1 MKVQLI
7 KKQEIDGEWFFIKVN
22 GSVTQATQDY
32 EKARSIFNWYVE
44 NQEKEEIVDE
54 VTDEKLQ
61 SGR

>member
-1 MKVQLI
+1 MKVQLV
-7 KKQEIDGEWFFIKVN
+7 KKQEHDGEWFFIKVN

-61 SGR
+61 